1 MLFIGFCY
9 SLIFVHFI
17 VQIAPVVT
25 ILALADTL
33 LFLAKSATLSLAT
46 ANIFAL
52 SDREISL

>member
-1 MLFIGFCY
+1 
-9 SLIFVHFI
+9 VHFI